1 MFLRNADEIS
11 LKRALDDD
19 EDPDEPSKKP
29 RIESLL
35 DDIK

>member
-1 MFLRNADEIS
+1 MDFRISEESTLKRTLADE
-11 LKRALDDD
+11 
-19 EDPDEPSKKP
+19 EDAESSSKKP